1 MATKVSIIVPT
12 YNAEKTI
19 KDCIE
24 SILSINYKN
33 YEAIFV
39 DDGSTDNTVSIIE
52 EFACKSKNIKL
63 VKQKHKGPAS
73 ARNLGVK
80 MSNGKIIFF
89 TDSDCIVPKNWI
101 REFLKYFFSDEN
113 IGAVGGSLKPASTS
127 TIYEI
132 FDQKRREI
140 LYGAEKKFV
149 NALPTCNLAVRRD
162 VFNRIGGFDESFK
175 HASAEDY
182 DLCIRIRMLGYRI
195 LYDPN
200 VFVLHYHSQNLRS
213 LLRKAFIHGKEYIK
227 LKRKHK
233 ESDFSVIKNLL
244 ISILSPVTVLIK
256 YPISLLPVALLY
268 ECSASI
274 GRIVGLWK
282 YALLEPRWKE

>member
-140 LYGAEKKFV
+140 LYGAE
-149 NALPTCNLAVRRD
+149 
-162 VFNRIGGFDESFK
+162 
-175 HASAEDY
+175 
-182 DLCIRIRMLGYRI
+182 CIRIRMLGYRI

>member
-1 MATKVSIIVPT
+1 MATKVSIVVPT

-24 SILSINYKN
+24 SILSIDYKN

-39 DDGSTDNTVSIIE
+39 DDGSTDNTASIIE
-52 EFACKSKNIKL
+52 EYACKSKNIRL
-63 VKQKHKGPAS
+63 IRQKHKGPAS

-101 REFLKYFFSDEN
+101 QEFLKYFFNNKN
-113 IGAVGGSLKPASTS
+113 IGAVGGSLKPASVS
-127 TIYEI
+127 SIYEL

-149 NALPTCNLAVRRD
+149 NTLPTCNLAVRRD
-162 VFNRIGGFDESFK
+162 VLSRIGGFDESFK

-182 DLCIRIRMLGYRI
+182 DLCIRIRMLGYKI

-200 VFVLHYHSQNLRS
+200 VFVLHHHSQNLRS

-227 LKRKHK
+227 LERKHK
-233 ESDFSVIKNLL
+233 KNNFSIIKKSLL
-244 ISILSPVTVLIK
+244 TSISGPITVLVK
-256 YPISLLPVALLY
+256 YPISLLPVASLY

-274 GRIVGLWK
+274 GRIIGLWK
-282 YALLEPRWKE
+282 YAVLR